1 LAFAVAFEL
10 AAGVAVLYDRGGPA
24 SAASTASGPSDAGV
38 RSGDAAKTET
48 APGGILA
55 AGQFKSRRGSG
66 RQPTTATTT
75 EAVTTPAAP
84 AGATPTSTDPTVTST
99 TARSAP
105 GTNGA
110 PGMNG
115 TNGSPGTKGANGSP
129 GTSVSANR
137 AQTTAVFT
145 DPAGDTVVD
154 GSGAG
159 KAERA
164 ADIVQSHAIYNPKA
178 IVFALQTDQSADPRQ
193 DPHWASESSY
203 ISWELDTNG
212 DAKPEYEIQFSLDE
226 GTPIAGVSRLGDA
239 DATSVCEAEAG
250 YLTEGLTVAFDP
262 ACIDRPPAFSYRVT
276 IYYDTDPTN
285 EAADVV
291 TDVAPDGGL
300 SKPVA
305 RP

>member
-1 LAFAVAFEL
+1 
-10 AAGVAVLYDRGGPA
+10 
-24 SAASTASGPSDAGV
+24 
-38 RSGDAAKTET
+38 
-48 APGGILA
+48 
-55 AGQFKSRRGSG
+55 
-66 RQPTTATTT
+66 
-75 EAVTTPAAP
+75 
-84 AGATPTSTDPTVTST
+84 VTST
-99 TARSAP
+99 TAPGSP

-110 PGMNG
+110 PGTNG

-129 GTSVSANR
+129 GTNGASGPPGTSVTATR

-154 GSGAG
+154 GSGEG
-159 KAERA
+159 KADRA

-178 IVFALQTDQSADPRQ
+178 VVFALQTDQSADPRQ
-193 DPHWASESSY
+193 DPHWASDTSY

-212 DAKPEYEIQFSLDE
+212 DAVPEYEIQYSLDE

-239 DATSVCEAEAG
+239 DAASVCEAEAG

-262 ACIDRPPAFSYRVT
+262 TCIGRPAAFSYRVT

-285 EAADVV
+285 EEADVV